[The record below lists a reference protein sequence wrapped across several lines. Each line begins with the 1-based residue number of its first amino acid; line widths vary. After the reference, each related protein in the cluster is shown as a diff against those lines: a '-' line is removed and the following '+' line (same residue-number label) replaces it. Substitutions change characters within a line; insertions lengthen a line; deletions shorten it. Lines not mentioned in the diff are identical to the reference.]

1 MDIDFV
7 VRRKTMVNIFIDTN
21 VYIRL
26 LTNEEDRKL
35 FDELKVL
42 VEHKAVQLIIPEIV
56 LLELEKQNKTA
67 QREFENELNKLQRE
81 VSEYSKSLWSE
92 VRDVQDKISTL
103 ISEEKSKK
111 KIMWDD
117 NYTSLI
123 DFLTSN
129 YVKYIEFTPEIM
141 CKGQKRIIA
150 GRLVRACENS
160 SQDAYN
166 IESIIS
172 YLEKNDDNEEV
183 IICSNDIKDF
193 SKDKKGRDGFYELHP
208 ILEKNIMNAKCVKT
222 IDKLMKYINYGYEYI
237 DNRELLEKYRKMNLD
252 DDYNK
257 KYEDTYIEE
266 LSEKFNKNL
275 LYTEKKVQKIR
286 VTYIKEINNILA
298 ECRKLKS
305 WDDRSE
311 LKLYSWLE
319 EREESY
325 INISKLSDLILISQN
340 VKDYYNMHMNEY
352 NR

>member
-1 MDIDFV
+1 
-7 VRRKTMVNIFIDTN
+7 MVNIFIDTN

-67 QREFENELNKLQRE
+67 QREFENELNKLKRE

-92 VRDVQDKISTL
+92 VRDVQDKIISL

-111 KIMWDD
+111 KIMWED
-117 NYTSLI
+117 NYKSLI

-150 GRLVRACENS
+150 GRLVRSCENS

-172 YLEKNDDNEEV
+172 YLEKNDDSEAV

-193 SKDKKGRDGFYELHP
+193 SKDKKEKDGFYELHP
-208 ILEKNIMNAKCVKT
+208 ILEKNIKKAKCAKS

-237 DNRELLEKYRKMNLD
+237 DNKELLEKYERMQLD
-252 DDYNK
+252 DDYKK
-257 KYEDTYIEE
+257 KYENAYRGE
-266 LSEKFNKNL
+266 LNDKFNKNL
-275 LYTEKKVQKIR
+275 LYTEKNMKKIR
-286 VTYIKEINNILA
+286 VIYIKEINNILA
-298 ECRKLKS
+298 ECRKLES

-319 EREESY
+319 GREGSY
-325 INISKLSDLILISQN
+325 INISKLSDLILISEN
-340 VKDYYNMHMNEY
+340 IKKYLEIHLKDNK
-352 NR
+352 

>member
-1 MDIDFV
+1 
-7 VRRKTMVNIFIDTN
+7 MVNIFIDTN

-56 LLELEKQNKTA
+56 LLELEKQNKTV

-111 KIMWDD
+111 KIMWED
-117 NYTSLI
+117 NYKALI
-123 DFLTSN
+123 DFLTSD

-150 GRLVRACENS
+150 GRLVRACESS

-172 YLEKNDDNEEV
+172 YLEKNNNSEEI

-193 SKDKKGRDGFYELHP
+193 SREKKEQNGFYGLHP
-208 ILEKNIMNAKCVKT
+208 LLEKDIKNAKCIKT
-222 IDKLMKYINYGYEYI
+222 INKLMRYINYGYEYI
-237 DNRELLEKYRKMNLD
+237 DNTALVEKYNKMFQND
-252 DDYNK
+252 EEKEKSDEIY
-257 KYEDTYIEE
+257 TEE
-266 LSEKFNKNL
+266 LINKFNKNI
-275 LYTEKKVQKIR
+275 LYTQKQLQKTRI
-286 VTYIKEINNILA
+286 TYITKINEVLA
-298 ECRKLKS
+298 ECRKLES
-305 WDDRSE
+305 WNDRSE
-311 LKLYSWLE
+311 LKLYCWLE
-319 EREESY
+319 QREEPY
-325 INISKLSDLILISQN
+325 INISKLSDLIIILKS
-340 VKDYYNMHMNEY
+340 VKDYYNIYTNEY
-352 NR
+352 CK